1 VAIPVA
7 KTPREVSSMTDR
19 SDIELRVN
27 DTVRR
32 VADAADALTKNWQAA
47 KTPED
52 RQDMAMRRI
61 ATEAILIRGELAGI
75 RAALVE
81 LLHQTKPS

>member
-1 VAIPVA
+1 
-7 KTPREVSSMTDR
+7 MTDR